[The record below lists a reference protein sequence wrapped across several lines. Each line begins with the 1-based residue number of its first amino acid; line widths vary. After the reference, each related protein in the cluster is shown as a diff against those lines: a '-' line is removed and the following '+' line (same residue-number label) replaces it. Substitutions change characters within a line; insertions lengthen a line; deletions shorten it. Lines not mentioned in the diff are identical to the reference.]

1 MVENSTRHSVVF
13 HGHRNI
19 TSAKT
24 ESADIKFSFLLH
36 HEHRV
41 AQCVMQRVVQC
52 VFVCVASESG
62 ERHFQA
68 AAKEGEGN

>member
-41 AQCVMQRVVQC
+41 AQCVVQC
-52 VFVCVASESG
+52 ADCVCVCLCG
-62 ERHFQA
+62 
-68 AAKEGEGN
+68 K